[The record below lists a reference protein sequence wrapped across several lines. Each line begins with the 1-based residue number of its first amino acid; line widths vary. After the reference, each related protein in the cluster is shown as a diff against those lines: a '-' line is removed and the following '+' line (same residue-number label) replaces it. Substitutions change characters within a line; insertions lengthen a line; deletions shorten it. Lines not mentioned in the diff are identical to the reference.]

1 MRLLRGRGGYKLL
14 GVAFLALALL
24 RFLYGNGVLS

>member
-1 MRLLRGRGGYKLL
+1 LARRIYPLL
-14 GVAFLALALL
+14 GLAFLVLALL